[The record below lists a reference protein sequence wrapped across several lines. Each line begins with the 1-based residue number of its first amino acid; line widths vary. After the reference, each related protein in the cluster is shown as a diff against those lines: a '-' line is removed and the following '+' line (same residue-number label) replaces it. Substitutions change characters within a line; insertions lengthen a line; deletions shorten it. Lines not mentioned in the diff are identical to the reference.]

1 MHEVD
6 TPEKEKKMELQ
17 PDDLLSIYR
26 CMLTIRAFEEKTI
39 ALFREGVVKGTAHS
53 YIGQEAIA
61 AAVCASLKPDDYIAS
76 YHRGHGHCIAKG
88 ADVKRMMAELMGKS
102 TGYCG
107 GLGGSMHIAD
117 MTLGIIGANG
127 IVGAG
132 IPLSSG
138 AALAGQLR
146 GRGQVAVAFF
156 GDGAANQG
164 VLHETMNLAQAW
176 NLPLVFV
183 CENNQYALSTPY
195 RRTTAGPAI
204 VARAAGYGMPGIQ
217 VDGNDAEQVYFAARD
232 AIAKA
237 RGGEGPTFIEAH
249 TYRWGQHS
257 MRVNLPEL
265 RPEDE
270 MHDWK
275 LRDPIRRVET
285 LLLER
290 GIASKDVIAR
300 MREEVAE
307 SIDAAERYGR
317 ESPQPTYQF
326 ALDAVYAPREHFPEP
341 DHEGER
347 KLSFVEAINEALAQE
362 MEHDSSVILLGE
374 DIGECGGIFQATK
387 GLMDRFGEDRVRDT
401 PISEATFVGCGVGA
415 ALSGFRPV
423 VEIQIFDFVAMTM
436 DLIANQAAKL
446 RFMLGG
452 KPTVPLVI
460 RGPQGGGIRMAAQHS
475 QSLEAWFTHVPGLV
489 VVGPSTPHDAKGLLI
504 AAIRENNPVIFLEN
518 KLLYTAPPGPVPT
531 EPYAIPIGVGK
542 VRQPGTDV
550 TVVATMSMVPRAL
563 AAARRMANDG
573 ISVEVIDPRTLYP
586 LDEELILDSVRKTHR
601 LVVVHEACTRF
612 GFGAEV
618 ASLVQE
624 KAFDWLDAPIVRVG
638 APHIPMPYNDELE
651 RATIPTQQ
659 TIEAAIRQTLQ

>member
-6 TPEKEKKMELQ
+6 ATAQGASQELAAHE
-17 PDDLLSIYR
+17 LLSIHR
-26 CMLTIRAFEEKTI
+26 SMLMIRAFDEKAI
-39 ALFREGVVKGTAHS
+39 VLFQEGVVKGTAHS

-61 AAVCASLKPDDYIAS
+61 AAVCASLDADDYIAS

-88 ADVKRMMAELMGKS
+88 ADVRRMMAELMGRS

-107 GLGGSMHIAD
+107 GLGGSMHVAD
-117 MTLGIIGANG
+117 LTLGIIGANG

-138 AALAGQLR
+138 AALANQLR
-146 GRGQVAVAFF
+146 KRGQVAVAFF

-164 VLHETMNLAQAW
+164 VLHETMNLAKAW
-176 NLPLVFV
+176 MLPLVFV
-183 CENNQYALSTPY
+183 CENNQYALSTPF
-195 RRTTAGPAI
+195 RRTTAGPSI
-204 VARAAGYGMPGIQ
+204 VARAQAYGMPGVQ
-217 VDGNDAEQVYFAARD
+217 VDGNDAEEVYFAARD
-232 AIAKA
+232 AIARA
-237 RGGEGPTFIEAH
+237 RDGGGPTFIEAH

-270 MHDWK
+270 MREWK
-275 LRDPIRRVET
+275 LRDPIRRLEGV
-285 LLLER
+285 LAER
-290 GIASKDVIAR
+290 GIASADAIAR
-300 MREEVAE
+300 VRDEVAE
-307 SIDAAERYGR
+307 EIAAAERFGR
-317 ESPQPTYQF
+317 ESPQPSYE
-326 ALDAVYAPREHFPEP
+326 AAMSAVYAPSLRFDEP
-341 DHEGER
+341 QSEGDR
-347 KLSFVEAINEALAQE
+347 KLSFIDALNEALAQE
-362 MEHDSSVILLGE
+362 MEQDPDVVLLGE
-374 DIGECGGIFQATK
+374 DIGECGGIFQVTR

-415 ALSGFRPV
+415 ALAGFRPV
-423 VEIQIFDFVAMTM
+423 VEIQIFDFVVMTM
-436 DLIANQAAKL
+436 DQIVNQAAKL

-452 KPTVPLVI
+452 KATVPLVI

-489 VVGPSTPHDAKGLLI
+489 VVGPSTPYDAKGLLI

-518 KLLYTAPPGPVPT
+518 KLLYTAPPGPVP
-531 EPYAIPIGVGK
+531 EQSYAIPIGVGK

-563 AAARRMANDG
+563 AAARRLANDG

-586 LDEELILDSVRKTHR
+586 LDEEMILESVRKTHR
-601 LVVVHEACTRF
+601 LVVAHEACTQF
-612 GFGAEV
+612 GFGAEIS
-618 ASLVQE
+618 ALVQE
-624 KAFDWLDAPIVRVG
+624 KAFDWLDAPVVRVG
-638 APHIPMPYNDELE
+638 APHMPMPYNDELE

-659 TIEAAIRQTLQ
+659 RIEEAIRQTMQ